1 MEGSNDRFVEIL
13 GVVKDASTLVFM
25 SCTEMGSDLVLSFL
39 DSSLPFLLNV
49 CNLFFRFEPGLVN
62 SVIELTAR
70 LIPSTD

>member
-1 MEGSNDRFVEIL
+1 
-13 GVVKDASTLVFM
+13 
-25 SCTEMGSDLVLSFL
+25 
-39 DSSLPFLLNV
+39 LNV